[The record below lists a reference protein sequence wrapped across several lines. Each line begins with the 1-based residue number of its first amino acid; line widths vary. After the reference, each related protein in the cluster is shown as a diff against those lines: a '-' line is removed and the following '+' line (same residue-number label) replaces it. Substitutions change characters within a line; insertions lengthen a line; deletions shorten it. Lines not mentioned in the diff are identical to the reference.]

1 MRNRLLFDNFSSPVW
16 KGETSV
22 NSLMD
27 IWNEIKRILSSQLT
41 PTAINTWF
49 TDCEPVELEDCRLVI
64 RTPTEFKKKII
75 SERFSPIITK
85 ILSDLF
91 ACDFDLLILV
101 GDEEYEKDPSPDDP
115 LPEMAGYTFDNFIVG
130 NSNKFAHAAAI
141 SVAENPGK
149 NYNPLFIYGNSG
161 LGKTHLLWAIGH
173 SIHDRFPEKKIS
185 YIKGDDFTNDMVKS
199 IKEGKTEE
207 FRNKHRNVDLF
218 LVDDIQFIAGKQS
231 TQIEF
236 FHTFNYIY
244 EAGHQI
250 VITSDRPPMEMSL
263 LDDRLRTRFEGG
275 LMADIAPPDL
285 ETRMAIARNKATRLG
300 LILPDD
306 IIEYIAS
313 SITANVRQLEGVI
326 KRLTAYKEILNSEI
340 TRSSVDRAIDDVTK
354 KGTDIPKPD
363 NIIRETA
370 KYYSLKPEDLKGN
383 NRSKNTAMARQIA
396 MYLMRQLTNLS
407 LNDIGKELGRNHTT
421 ALSSI
426 RKIEDLMRSDPNMT
440 GIIRDITSNITTSS
454 GG

>member
-1 MRNRLLFDNFSSPVW
+1 M
-16 KGETSV
+16 

-340 TRSSVDRAIDDVTK
+340 TRASVDRAIDDVTK